1 MKFDCEI
8 DVSLH
13 FTASRI
19 RYEITSGNIGGAF
32 AVKNMTGA
40 IYVAGA
46 LDYETRKRV
55 SCYEK
60 NIDGEEEQKSS
71 LFLFPYFH
79 ICPCFVNF
87 DKIAEIRIKMFAL
100 TSLELLIFYFT
111 DYPLLI

>member
-55 SCYEK
+55 SVLREK
-60 NIDGEEEQKSS
+60 HRRRRGTKAVDPFN
-71 LFLFPYFH
+71 H
-79 ICPCFVNF
+79 IS
-87 DKIAEIRIKMFAL
+87 MYAL
-100 TSLELLIFYFT
+100 VLLISIKSRK
-111 DYPLLI
+111 LLLKCLH